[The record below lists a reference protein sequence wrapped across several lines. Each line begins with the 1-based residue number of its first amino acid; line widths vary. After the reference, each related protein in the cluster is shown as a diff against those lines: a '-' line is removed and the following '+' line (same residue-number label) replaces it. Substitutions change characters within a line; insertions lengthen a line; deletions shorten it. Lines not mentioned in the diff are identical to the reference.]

1 MPKALASLQRPSLEG
16 ASRWS
21 CAPEEPFLG
30 RKPTARGSAQRLQC
44 ESGDSNPD
52 PLRDWILSPARL
64 PIPPLSQCRPG
75 FCFSE
80 RRPNAHPLEAPWRRQ
95 TSLVWGNPD
104 CRPRAKISGGA
115 NRSNRSK
122 GIAKSRSECPHHR
135 TFPNTVYFSVKFP
148 VKGSNSGRCG
158 WDCQRTGFFLPNQ
171 TSHYG
176 TESPEEPTG
185 RTSACRFRPGKS
197 DAVWGV
203 RYPQWTT
210 QRFDLHLWQWPLSSE

>member
-1 MPKALASLQRPSLEG
+1 VSAGVLLFGTPAKRPSIGGPLAAANIACLG
-16 ASRWS
+16 
-21 CAPEEPFLG
+21 EP
-30 RKPTARGSAQRLQC
+30 
-44 ESGDSNPD
+44 
-52 PLRDWILSPARL
+52 RL
-64 PIPPLSQCRPG
+64 PSKGQNLR
-75 FCFSE
+75 
-80 RRPNAHPLEAPWRRQ
+80 
-95 TSLVWGNPD
+95 
-104 CRPRAKISGGA
+104 GA
-115 NRSNRSK
+115 NRSK

-210 QRFDLHLWQWPLSSE
+210 QRFDLHLWQWPLISE